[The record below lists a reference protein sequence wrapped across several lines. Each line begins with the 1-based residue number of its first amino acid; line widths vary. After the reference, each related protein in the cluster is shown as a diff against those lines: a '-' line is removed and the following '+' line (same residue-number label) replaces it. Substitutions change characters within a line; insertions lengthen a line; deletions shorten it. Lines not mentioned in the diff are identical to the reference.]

1 MCIKVIINNGVVTEV
16 LSDGQAD
23 IEIISIDKDYA
34 DYEKLRTY
42 ERELHEVNSL
52 KRIDFSVANF
62 EDD

>member
-23 IEIISIDKDYA
+23 VEIVSIDKDYA
-34 DYEKLRTY
+34 DYGKLRTY
-42 ERELHEVNSL
+42 ERELHEVSSL
-52 KRIDFSVANF
+52 KSIDFSVANF

>member
-23 IEIISIDKDYA
+23 VEIVSIDKDYS
-34 DYEKLRTY
+34 DYGKLRSY
-42 ERELHEVNSL
+42 ERELNEVSSL
-52 KRIDFSVANF
+52 KSIDFSVANF